1 MDLSSS
7 CLTTSFF
14 PLCYTLTYLL
24 DISATLDIAP
34 TVLPASTLSSYT
46 CCSPLPAPNTTDP
59 GWLYRHSQARNAQTY
74 DHDRSCTQGQA
85 RVPGTLERTCT
96 ASAGV
101 SLSQLSFVRQAS
113 FDCPA
118 PLDSHARAPG
128 YMPILR
134 VVERWGLCLAP
145 LGLYKA
151 FGHEN
156 HLAHGSPEVAPS
168 STSPFYST
176 VLVRVIILT
185 GILTG
190 IRMYKYQR
198 LQGNQGNACSSKAEL
213 VSTAGR
219 FAGNPGT

>member
-1 MDLSSS
+1 MLLTADCAYYDRTWVAVPAFASPEHPDLR
-7 CLTTSFF
+7 LR
-14 PLCYTLTYLL
+14 LQLY
-24 DISATLDIAP
+24 
-34 TVLPASTLSSYT
+34 
-46 CCSPLPAPNTTDP
+46 P
-59 GWLYRHSQARNAQTY
+59 GA
-74 DHDRSCTQGQA
+74 QGQA
-85 RVPGTLERTCT
+85 RVPGTLDRNCT

-118 PLDSHARAPG
+118 PLDSHARAHG

-134 VVERWGLCLAP
+134 VVERWCLCLAP

-156 HLAHGSPEVAPS
+156 HLAHGSPEKPPS
-168 STSPFYST
+168 STSPIYSP
-176 VLVRVIILT
+176 VLVRVIILI

-198 LQGNQGNACSSKAEL
+198 LQGSQGNACSSKSL
-213 VSTAGR
+213 SLIHI
-219 FAGNPGT
+219 